1 MDFNTML
8 SKVGK
13 GDYDLAAVSTPGI
26 SDPSEVV
33 SDYLST
39 NPKSD
44 TGYSNPKVDELIVK
58 GIETTDIEKRK
69 AVYKELY
76 KELSD
81 DPPVILLNYRKLLYA
96 HNARIQGINP

>member
-1 MDFNTML
+1 ML

-44 TGYSNPKVDELIVK
+44 TGYSNPKVDDLIVK
-58 GIETTDIEKRK
+58 GIGTTDIENVKQFIK
-69 AVYKELY
+69 NCIK
-76 KELSD
+76 S
-81 DPPVILLNYRKLLYA
+81 
-96 HNARIQGINP
+96 